1 MGKKSG
7 ANPTDRR
14 RLGTKR
20 SVLTEASGLPL
31 AVLVAAANRPDHE
44 LTAATLAALQLA
56 EPAHDAAPVLCADS
70 GYGYP
75 YIHALVA
82 QRGWRA
88 CIAPRRQH
96 GRRRQP
102 AAAVADA
109 ATAAARTQPPAQ
121 PTPRTPRTPRWV
133 VERTHS
139 WLHRFRR
146 ILVRWEKRSDT
157 YTAMVHLACALIT
170 WGRLGVY

>member
-1 MGKKSG
+1 M
-7 ANPTDRR
+7 
-14 RLGTKR
+14 
-20 SVLTEASGLPL
+20 
-31 AVLVAAANRPDHE
+31 AVLVAPANRPDHE

-56 EPAHDAAPVLCADS
+56 EPGHEAAPVLCADS
-70 GYGYP
+70 GYGYA
-75 YIHALVA
+75 YIHALIA
-82 QRGWRA
+82 QRGWQA

-96 GRRRQP
+96 GRRRRRKP
-102 AAAVADA
+102 
-109 ATAAARTQPPAQ
+109 ATARCAQQAGAAKTA
-121 PTPRTPRTPRWV
+121 PRTPRWV

-146 ILVRWEKRSDT
+146 ILVRWEKRADT